1 VLCVFVSSQAQLM
14 FDPGQGFRPSLA
26 DLLKSVP
33 YLLGFRRGQQVVG
46 VYDALRLDDYTVGPF
61 AKCHEIPLL
70 PSLQII

>member
-1 VLCVFVSSQAQLM
+1 LIRDKGFVL
-14 FDPGQGFRPSLA
+14 PWA

-61 AKCHEIPLL
+61 AECNEIPLL